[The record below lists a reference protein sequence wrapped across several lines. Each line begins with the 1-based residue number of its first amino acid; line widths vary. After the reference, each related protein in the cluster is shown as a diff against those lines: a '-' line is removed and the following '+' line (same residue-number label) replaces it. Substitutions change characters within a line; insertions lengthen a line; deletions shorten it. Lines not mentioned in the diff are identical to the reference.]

1 MDARL
6 DTTAC
11 PARLTLAGEMTI
23 YAAAELKP
31 RLLGPIESCAEIE
44 VDLSGVAEID
54 TAGLQLL
61 ILAKRQAISA
71 GKSLRLAGHSRP
83 VLELIELYNL
93 AAFFGDPMVIS
104 AREAG
109 SRRNG
114 GEL

>member
-31 RLLGPIESCAEIE
+31 RLLGPIESCAKIEI
-44 VDLSGVAEID
+44 DLTGVGEID

-61 ILAKRQAISA
+61 ILAKRQAIAA
-71 GKSLRLAGHSRP
+71 GKSLRLTGHSGP
-83 VLELIELYNL
+83 VTELLELYNL
-93 AAFFGDPMVIS
+93 AAFFGDPMVLT

-109 SRRNG
+109 ACGGG
-114 GEL
+114 GES